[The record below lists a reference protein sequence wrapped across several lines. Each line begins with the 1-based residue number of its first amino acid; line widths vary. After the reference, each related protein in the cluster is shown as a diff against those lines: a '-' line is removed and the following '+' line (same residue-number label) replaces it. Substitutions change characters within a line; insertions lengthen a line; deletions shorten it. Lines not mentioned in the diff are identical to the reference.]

1 MKHSKLGARVFA
13 ILFGVMLLLF
23 GTFGVLADND
33 DSSSS
38 GSSVPD
44 EPAQT
49 EYVPPETEAPQPETE
64 APQPEPE
71 TAAPQPETEA
81 PKPEIE
87 TEAPQRETEAPQQ
100 ETEGQINNIDN
111 NSNTGTTEFFI
122 PPTVPKTVSQ
132 KTYSTNKAF
141 GASSWICV
149 AVGIVVI
156 LAVAIST
163 KAGGRKNRGV

>member
-64 APQPEPE
+64 APQPE
-71 TAAPQPETEA
+71 TEA

-100 ETEGQINNIDN
+100 ETERQINNIDN

-141 GASSWICV
+141 GAASWICV

>member
-13 ILFGVMLLLF
+13 VIFGVMLLLF

-33 DSSSS
+33 ETSA
-38 GSSVPD
+38 VPD

-71 TAAPQPETEA
+71 TEAPQPETEA
-81 PKPEIE
+81 PRTEPE
-87 TEAPQRETEAPQQ
+87 TEAPQPETEAAQQ
-100 ETEGQINNIDN
+100 ETERQINNIDN
-111 NSNTGTTEFFI
+111 NSNTGTTEFFV

-141 GASSWICV
+141 GAASWICV
-149 AVGIVVI
+149 AVGIIVI

>member
-13 ILFGVMLLLF
+13 VLFGVMLLLF

-38 GSSVPD
+38 VPD
-44 EPAQT
+44 APAQT
-49 EYVPPETEAPQPETE
+49 EYVPPETEAPQPEPETEAPQPEPETEAPQPETE

-71 TAAPQPETEA
+71 TEAPQP
-81 PKPEIE
+81 
-87 TEAPQRETEAPQQ
+87 ETEAPQQ
-100 ETEGQINNIDN
+100 ETEKQINNVDN

-132 KTYSTNKAF
+132 KSYSTNKAF
-141 GASSWICV
+141 GAASWICTI
-149 AVGIVVI
+149 VGIVVI

-163 KAGGRKNRGV
+163 KVSGRNNRGV

>member
-81 PKPEIE
+81 P
-87 TEAPQRETEAPQQ
+87 QQ
-100 ETEGQINNIDN
+100 ETERQINNIDN

-141 GASSWICV
+141 GAASWICV

>member
-64 APQPEPE
+64 APQ
-71 TAAPQPETEA
+71 
-81 PKPEIE
+81 
-87 TEAPQRETEAPQQ
+87 Q
-100 ETEGQINNIDN
+100 ETEIQINNIDN

-141 GASSWICV
+141 GAASWICV

>member
-38 GSSVPD
+38 GSYVPD

-49 EYVPPETEAPQPETE
+49 EYVP
-64 APQPEPE
+64 
-71 TAAPQPETEA
+71 PETEA

-100 ETEGQINNIDN
+100 ETERQINNIDN

-141 GASSWICV
+141 GAASWICV